1 MAKSGTSRMT
11 IVFEATQIMTKGFG
25 TTLTSDS
32 LSMFKNS
39 SHAAAIWKRHTLAE
53 FQNWIDRLPTAN
65 LPSTR
70 MILRPEDVRVA
81 ISKVCKNHH
90 MEMGTHLNSL
100 IEDINS
106 LTHIFCDVMTAP
118 FVRLRLDRV
127 TTNACRKFHVD
138 AITTRLLCTYRGT
151 GTQYGTSVCGKDPSN
166 ILTAPTGSPIMLR
179 GTLWPKQPNTS
190 VLHRS
195 PPIEGTGE
203 TRLVLVLDPIF
214 DPGEA
219 DINFIPS

>member
-1 MAKSGTSRMT
+1 MKKR
-11 IVFEATQIMTKGFG
+11 FG
-25 TTLTSDS
+25 TIFNSDC

-39 SHAAAIWKRHTLAE
+39 NHAAAIWKRNAPSK
-53 FQNWIDRLPTAN
+53 FQNWIDALPTAT

-70 MILRPEDVRVA
+70 MILRPGDVHVGV
-81 ISKVCKNHH
+81 SKACNNHG
-90 MEMGTHLNSL
+90 MELSPHLQWL
-100 IEDINS
+100 IEDITA
-106 LTHIFCDVMTAP
+106 LTHIFCEVIPTSL
-118 FVRLRLDRV
+118 VRLRLDRV

-151 GTQYGTSVCGKDPSN
+151 GTQYGTSLKGKDPSK

-179 GTLWPKQPNTS
+179 GTLWPKQPNTT

-203 TRLVLVLDPIF
+203 TRLVLVIDPILE
-214 DPGEA
+214 PYKL
-219 DINFIPS
+219 DINFLPSST